1 MGCAS
6 CSAKIEKRFTGREGV
21 HLAKVNLATESI
33 ELDCDQC
40 LLPEI
45 QQELASMGFGLVI
58 PEPVQKRTYLLSI
71 KGMGCA
77 SCSSKIERTL
87 RAMDEVERAD
97 VNLPLA
103 RAEIVSSLPL
113 REIKSVIVS
122 LGFTVESLSASGE
135 ERAQRNAE
143 KKETLVKMQKNLLF
157 MVLFAL
163 PLFYLSMSEMVGISL
178 PSFVSPQNS
187 LTTFAFLQFL
197 LCLPVVYL
205 GRGFYLRG
213 VPALLRGM
221 PNMDSLV
228 ALGTGA
234 SFCYSTYNFVL
245 IVFGHVVH
253 DLYFESVAVLITL
266 IFFGKYLEARARLKT
281 GHAIDALVALRPDKV
296 TILVENSE
304 VVVLVSEL
312 ERGDIV
318 IVRPG
323 ERLAVDGEI
332 IQGTSTID
340 ESMLTG
346 ESLPVV
352 KDIGDKISAGTMNQD
367 GVLRVRAEAVGEG
380 TVLAGIIA
388 MVEDAQG
395 AKPAIADLADRISLY
410 FVPIVL
416 VIACVT
422 FLGWYFVGGLL
433 FGEALKFCVAVL
445 VIACPCAMGLATPTS
460 IIVGVGRAAQLGIL
474 IRNGEALQRAEK
486 VDIVAFDKT
495 GTITY
500 GKPHVTDILPELGF
514 SEEKII
520 QLCYSLEKNSEHPL
534 AHALVREA
542 EKRSIK
548 ALVAEAFKAHHGYGI
563 EAQVGTQKILFGNEQ
578 LMMENGVEGTRVG
591 EAGSFGRTAS
601 RKDVKKLSV
610 NGKTVLFLAVDGNLA
625 GLVAVADTPK
635 PEVRHEIEKLAKNN
649 IHSVMLTG
657 DQKLT
662 AKAIAL
668 QVGIGKVIAE
678 ILPAEK
684 AERVKRL
691 QQNDH
696 KVAMVGDGINDAP
709 ALAQADIGIAMGSG
723 TDIAIEAGDIVLV
736 SGKIEKVGLAL
747 GLSKCVMRNI
757 RQNLFWAFIFNIIA
771 IPVAAG
777 VLVPFG
783 GPSLNPMF
791 AGLAMALS
799 SVTVVSNALRI
810 RHYGKE

>member
-1 MGCAS
+1 
-6 CSAKIEKRFTGREGV
+6 
-21 HLAKVNLATESI
+21 
-33 ELDCDQC
+33 
-40 LLPEI
+40 
-45 QQELASMGFGLVI
+45 
-58 PEPVQKRTYLLSI
+58 
-71 KGMGCA
+71 
-77 SCSSKIERTL
+77 
-87 RAMDEVERAD
+87 MDEVERAD

-103 RAEIVSSLPL
+103 RAEVVSSLPL
-113 REIKSVIVS
+113 REIKKVIVG
-122 LGFTVESLSASGE
+122 LGFGVESISASGE
-135 ERAQRNAE
+135 ERAKRSAE
-143 KKETLVKMQKNLLF
+143 KKAILSKMQKDLLF
-157 MVLFAL
+157 MILFAL
-163 PLFYLSMSEMVGISL
+163 PLFCLSMAEMVGISL
-178 PSFVSPQNS
+178 PAIVSPRTS
-187 LTTFAFLQFL
+187 LTTFALLQCV
-197 LCLPVVYL
+197 LCLPVMYL

-213 VPALLRGM
+213 FSALFRAM

-234 SFCYSTYNFVL
+234 SFCYSAYHLVL
-245 IVFGHVVH
+245 ILFGHVVH

-266 IFFGKYLEARARLKT
+266 IFLGKYLEARARLKT

-296 TILVENSE
+296 TILEGTQE
-304 VVVLVSEL
+304 VIVLVSEL

-318 IVRPG
+318 LVRPG

-332 IQGTSTID
+332 IHGKSSID

-346 ESLPVV
+346 ESLAVV
-352 KDIGDKISAGTMNQD
+352 KNVGDKISAGTMNQD
-367 GVLRVRAEAVGEG
+367 GVLHVRAEAVGEE

-395 AKPAIADLADRISLY
+395 AKPAIADLADRVSLY

-416 VIACVT
+416 GIAIVT
-422 FLGWYFVGGLL
+422 FLVWYFVVGLV

-474 IRNGEALQRAEK
+474 IRNGDALQRAEK
-486 VDIVAFDKT
+486 IGIIAFDKT
-495 GTITY
+495 GTITH
-500 GKPHVTDILPELGF
+500 GKPQVTDILPETGF
-514 SEEKII
+514 SEQEIL
-520 QLCYSLEKNSEHPL
+520 QLCYCLEKNSEHPL
-534 AHALVREA
+534 AHALISEA
-542 EKRSIK
+542 EKQGVT
-548 ALVAEAFKAHHGYGI
+548 ATLVVENFKAHHGHGI
-563 EAQVGTQKILFGNEQ
+563 EAEIGSQKILFGNEQ
-578 LMMENGVEGTRVG
+578 LMMESGVEGTRVG
-591 EAGSFGRTAS
+591 DAGNFGRTAS
-601 RKDVKKLSV
+601 RKDVKRLSV
-610 NGKTVLFLAVDGNLA
+610 SGKTVLFLAIDKKLA

-635 PEVRHEIEKLAKNN
+635 PEVRHEIEKLAKKK

-662 AKAIAL
+662 AQAIAF

-691 QQNDH
+691 QQNNH

-709 ALAQADIGIAMGSG
+709 ALAQADVGIAMGSG

-736 SGKIEKVGLAL
+736 SGKIEKVALAL

-783 GPSLNPMF
+783 GPALNPMF

-810 RHYGKE
+810 RHYGKD